1 MLPQST
7 GEIFLTDGGVETDL
21 IFNRG
26 IDLPDFASFVLHS
39 DPDAERV
46 VREYFRGY
54 LRLGEAYDRGL
65 VLETLTWRAS
75 SDWGARLGYDATRL
89 CDVNRRAVDFL
100 LGLREREAGST
111 VVVSGCIG
119 PRGDAYTD
127 LGSMDADGAAAYHR
141 PQVEVLAA
149 AGADLVTALTLTNPA
164 EAIGVVRAAQ
174 ACDVP
179 VVIAF
184 TVETDGVLPD
194 GTALADAVVAV
205 DTATGAAPAYF
216 MVNCA
221 HPDHFGAVLEAG
233 DPALTRIRGVRVNA
247 SRRSHAE
254 LNESEEL
261 DAGNHEELGA
271 QLAGMHAHL
280 PHLNVLGG
288 CCGTD
293 DRHIEAVAVACR
305 GG

>member
-1 MLPQST
+1 MLPQTT
-7 GEIFLTDGGVETDL
+7 GEIFLTDGGVETDF

-26 IDLPDFASFVLHS
+26 IDLPDFASFVLH
-39 DPDAERV
+39 DDRDAELM

-75 SDWGARLGYDATRL
+75 SDWGERLGFDATRL
-89 CDVNRRAVDFL
+89 RDVNRRAVDFL

-127 LGSMDADGAAAYHR
+127 LGSMDADAAEAYHR
-141 PQVEVLAA
+141 PQVEALTD
-149 AGADLVTALTLTNPA
+149 AGADLVTALTLTNPT

-174 ACDVP
+174 ACHAP
-179 VVIAF
+179 VVISF

-194 GTALADAVVAV
+194 GTALAEAVVAV
-205 DTATGAAPAYF
+205 DAATGAAPSYF

-221 HPDHFGAVLEAG
+221 HPDHFGSVLEAG
-233 DPALTRIRGVRVNA
+233 DPALARIRGVRVNA
-247 SRRSHAE
+247 SRQSHAE
-254 LNESEEL
+254 LNESEVL
-261 DAGNHEELGA
+261 DAGDPEELGA
-271 QLAGMHAHL
+271 QLAGLHEHL
-280 PHLNVLGG
+280 PHLDVLGG

-293 DRHIEAVAVACR
+293 DRHIEAIAVACR
-305 GG
+305 GR

>member
-1 MLPQST
+1 MLPQTT
-7 GEIFLTDGGVETDL
+7 GEIFLTDGGVETDF

-26 IDLPDFASFVLHS
+26 IDLPDFASFVLH
-39 DPDAERV
+39 DDRDAELM

-75 SDWGARLGYDATRL
+75 SDWGERLGFDATRL
-89 CDVNRRAVDFL
+89 RDVNRRAVDFL

-119 PRGDAYTD
+119 PRGDGYTD
-127 LGSMDADGAAAYHR
+127 LGSMDADAAEAYHR
-141 PQVEVLAA
+141 PQVEALTD
-149 AGADLVTALTLTNPA
+149 AGADLVTALTLTNPT

-174 ACDVP
+174 ACHAP
-179 VVIAF
+179 VVISF

-194 GTALADAVVAV
+194 GTALAEAVVAV
-205 DTATGAAPAYF
+205 DAATGAAPSYF

-221 HPDHFGAVLEAG
+221 HPDHFGSVLEGG
-233 DPALTRIRGVRVNA
+233 DPALARIRGVRVNA
-247 SRRSHAE
+247 SRQSHAE
-254 LNESEEL
+254 LNESEVL
-261 DAGNHEELGA
+261 DAGDPEELGA
-271 QLAGMHAHL
+271 QLAGLHEHL
-280 PHLNVLGG
+280 PHLDVLGG

-293 DRHIEAVAVACR
+293 DRHIEAIAVACR
-305 GG
+305 GR

>member
-1 MLPQST
+1 MLPQTT
-7 GEIFLTDGGVETDL
+7 GEIFLTDGGVETDF

-26 IDLPDFASFVLHS
+26 IDLPDFASFVLH
-39 DPDAERV
+39 DDREAELM

-75 SDWGARLGYDATRL
+75 SDWGERLGFDVTRL
-89 CDVNRRAVDFL
+89 RDVNRRAVDFL

-127 LGSMDADGAAAYHR
+127 LGSMDADAAEAYHR
-141 PQVEVLAA
+141 PQVEALTD
-149 AGADLVTALTLTNPA
+149 AGADLVTALTLTNPT

-174 ACDVP
+174 ACNAP
-179 VVIAF
+179 VVISF

-194 GTALADAVVAV
+194 GTALAEAVAAV
-205 DTATGAAPAYF
+205 DAATDAAPSYF

-221 HPDHFGAVLEAG
+221 HPDHFGSVLEAS
-233 DPALTRIRGVRVNA
+233 DPALARIRGVRVNA
-247 SRRSHAE
+247 SRQSHAE
-254 LNESEEL
+254 LNESEVL
-261 DAGNHEELGA
+261 DAGDPEELGA
-271 QLAGMHAHL
+271 QLAGLHEHL
-280 PHLNVLGG
+280 PHLDVLGG

-293 DRHIEAVAVACR
+293 DRHIEAIAVACR
-305 GG
+305 GR